1 MWAAVGEPRNS
12 STFTEPGCE
21 GCELLQTPEGWTMPA
36 PSEVERPATSEPDF
50 SMVSSAR
57 INHQDFI
64 QKSAHTALAV
74 KACLLGGKTATLNA
88 Q

>member
-1 MWAAVGEPRNS
+1 VKISPEVAAIWAAVGEPRNS

-64 QKSAHTALAV
+64 QKYSKNV
-74 KACLLGGKTATLNA
+74 KNF
-88 Q
+88 